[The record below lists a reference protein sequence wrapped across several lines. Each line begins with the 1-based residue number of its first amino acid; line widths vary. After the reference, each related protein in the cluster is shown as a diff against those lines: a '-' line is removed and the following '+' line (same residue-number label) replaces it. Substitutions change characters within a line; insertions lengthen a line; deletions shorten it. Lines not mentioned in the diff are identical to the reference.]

1 MTVEILDQ
9 LLIHTVHRKGIE
21 MEDKSEEIS
30 ISAGAAEH
38 LDQRTFPNSEIF
50 PASRQM
56 LTPREREIAIAAV
69 SARAGGSPVEAA
81 KQVLA
86 GIAVLDGCHSPILV
100 WPENTT
106 RSEKAAWHAAEA
118 AYWEESAKS
127 FAEFELGAA
136 QSAVRTQPSSRD
148 GRSIGEQGVPLPLSA
163 SSAATLH
170 ALETQ
175 SPLHSE
181 LGGLPQE
188 SSDAC

>member
-1 MTVEILDQ
+1 
-9 LLIHTVHRKGIE
+9 
-21 MEDKSEEIS
+21 MEGKNEEIS
-30 ISAGAAEH
+30 IPASAAER
-38 LDQRTFPNSEIF
+38 LDQRTFPDSEIF
-50 PASRQM
+50 PASRPT
-56 LTPREREIAIAAV
+56 LTPREREIAVAAV

-81 KQVLA
+81 KQMLA

-118 AYWEESAKS
+118 AYWEESSKS

-170 ALETQ
+170 AVETQ